1 MELLDSR
8 YWRDAELAGLQFT
21 ANRFAKQEIR
31 PHRHGGHSLCV
42 FDVPMQVRTVGGS
55 VCVPAHTLIRIA
67 QRAWHSLRASTTP
80 WSERAIYCSDE
91 VARCVLPAQNASGQT
106 GADSLPSV
114 VVFEQ
119 EDAARD
125 FVACHDL
132 LRLAAT
138 RGDAQMGSQGRAL
151 LRARLWQWIPRSA
164 WSTAGLA
171 CEPDPAL
178 TDERMYRLYQRIA
191 REFQQRLT
199 LDELAQ
205 AVGWHP
211 VHLQKRFKTVWG
223 FTPHDLLV
231 GHRIEYARD
240 LMAGGARVAY
250 AAHAAGFS
258 DQSHLH
264 RTFLG
269 TYAVVPGEYRRLSA
283 LDALQPAAAR
293 NGIAD

>member
-1 MELLDSR
+1 MELVDCH

-21 ANRFAKQEIR
+21 SNRFAQRDIR

-42 FDVPMQVRTVGGS
+42 FDVPMQIRTIAGS
-55 VCVPAHTLIRIA
+55 TIIPAHTLVRIA
-67 QRAWHSLRASTTP
+67 QRAWHSLRAGTTP
-80 WSERAIYCSDE
+80 WRERAIYCSSE
-91 VARCVLPAQNASGQT
+91 MARHVLAAQGACEPMPAGDQ
-106 GADSLPSV
+106 PCV
-114 VVFEQ
+114 VVFDED
-119 EDAARD
+119 DAARD
-125 FVACHDL
+125 FIACHDL
-132 LRLAAT
+132 LRVCASHGDAPLAAT
-138 RGDAQMGSQGRAL
+138 ARAL
-151 LRARLWQWIPRSA
+151 LRERLCQWIPPSPGPAAGITALPGSA
-164 WSTAGLA
+164 LI
-171 CEPDPAL
+171 
-178 TDERMYRLYQRIA
+178 DERMSRLYRRIA
-191 REFQQRLT
+191 SEFQHRLT

-211 VHLQKRFKTVWG
+211 VHLQKRFKTAWG
-223 FTPHDLLV
+223 FTPHELLV

-283 LDALQPAAAR
+283 LDALQPPEAR